1 MRISGFDIS
10 EGYHFQTYLMKKILH
25 TLLTCFIA
33 VCTTAQD
40 VRLNDSVIFINNKP
54 VALYA
59 KGLNSSAPHYNME
72 VYSFD
77 DYVLIKAEV
86 IKLDAPVIELEPFYY
101 HEITFPPTADTLA
114 IYIEDE
120 DFTRVMAKLISDYDL
135 ISKNGLNR
143 KNVTRFINEYYGAYA
158 FRAKLKSIENYLN
171 ETRHF
176 NEQVKR
182 DRTKPVTIIN
192 EKIIMQDGV
201 EIGFVSMLES
211 AQVVTVPS
219 SIYDPSDPLKTFPKA
234 PYETIKYS
242 RERQVFLANGSK
254 VYISSLYYDKEKA
267 LKKNIGTGKSLYEIS
282 KIKDNINYSEFLLK
296 SICFYIENYAL

>member
-1 MRISGFDIS
+1 
-10 EGYHFQTYLMKKILH
+10 MKKILH

-192 EKIIMQDGV
+192 DKIIMQDGV